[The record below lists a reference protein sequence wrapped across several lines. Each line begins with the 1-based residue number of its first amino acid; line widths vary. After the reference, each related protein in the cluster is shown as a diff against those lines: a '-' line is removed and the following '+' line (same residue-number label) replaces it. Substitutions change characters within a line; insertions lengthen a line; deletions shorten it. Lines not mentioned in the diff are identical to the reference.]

1 MFTLYRKS
9 PLKEDNLSTKDKN
22 GWSRKCPFLRCSTV
36 YGSTKARTCNVSDT
50 NLCLQVVDYSG
61 ERTLDALIEYVEG
74 QVSGETG
81 DDTDTDSDDEGK
93 EAEPE
98 EVPLDKDEL

>member
-1 MFTLYRKS
+1 MALHRAYTTNIAPACNIGHMKL
-9 PLKEDNLSTKDKN
+9 
-22 GWSRKCPFLRCSTV
+22 CP
-36 YGSTKARTCNVSDT
+36 
-50 NLCLQVVDYSG
+50 QVIDYSG
-61 ERTLDALIEYVEG
+61 ERTLDALIEYMEG

-81 DDTDTDSDDEGK
+81 DDTDTDTDSDDEGK